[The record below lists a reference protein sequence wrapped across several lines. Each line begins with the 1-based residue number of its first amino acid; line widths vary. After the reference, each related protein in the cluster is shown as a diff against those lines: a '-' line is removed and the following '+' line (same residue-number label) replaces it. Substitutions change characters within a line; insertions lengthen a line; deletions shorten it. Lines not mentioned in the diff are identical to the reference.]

1 MAMFP
6 LSTVLMPHAP
16 LALHVFEER
25 YRALVA
31 DCLAD
36 RTGFGVVLI
45 TRGSEVG
52 GGDERVSIGTLA
64 RIDLAQPLPDGRWA
78 LVARGTKR
86 IRVES
91 WLGEDPYPRATVEV
105 LDEPVPSPGAAT
117 LHEAQLA
124 VVRAR
129 ALLSE
134 LGEDTGAAGT
144 RVPTGPDADDTL
156 LGEDTDDASVWR
168 ICAQAPIPIA
178 DRQLLLEAE
187 DHTVRL
193 ELLRRLCGELSDE
206 IARFLGGN

>member
-1 MAMFP
+1 MFP
-6 LSTVLMPHAP
+6 LSTALMPHAP

-36 RTGFGVVLI
+36 GCGFGVVLI

-91 WLGEDPYPRATVEV
+91 WLGEDPYPCATVEV
-105 LDEPVPSPGAAT
+105 LDERVPSPGAAS

-134 LGEDTGAAGT
+134 LGEDTGASASG
-144 RVPTGPDADDTL
+144 VKNGPDADDTS
-156 LGEDTDDASVWR
+156 LGEETDDASVWR
-168 ICAQAPIPIA
+168 LCAQAPVPTA

-187 DHTVRL
+187 DHGVRL
-193 ELLRRLCGELSDE
+193 ELLRRLCAELSDE